1 MTVENNAAPAPAAP
15 APVKPAAQYQA
26 DVTKQLAEKL
36 SGQKVETPAP
46 APAPKSPDIKPEQ
59 APSPTIAAS
68 LQKIAEQNK
77 ALREREERVKAY
89 EDIARVVDPLKL
101 SRAAAARDPLAVLEA
116 VGMRYE
122 DVVDRVLQ
130 SQPKGAQP
138 AKVEEKPEAE
148 GIVAE
153 LQKKLAKLEQERNEE
168 RVGKARSE
176 LVQKGLS
183 FVNAEKFPLAARLG
197 EEAVNEAV
205 DVLLEFAEKTGGRFP
220 ADTIQA
226 NMELALAHVEE
237 RHAKEKQRLIEKYG
251 LTSGSVTPSVKE
263 VEAPVQPRG
272 EADGQTTLTSSSLAA
287 PASGGAAPKTDADY
301 QAIAIAQLRK
311 LSGG

>member
-1 MTVENNAAPAPAAP
+1 MTVETNAAPAPAAP

-46 APAPKSPDIKPEQ
+46 APVPKAPDIKPEQ

-101 SRAAAARDPLAVLEA
+101 SRAAASRDPLAVLEA

-130 SQPKGAQP
+130 NQPKGTQP

-153 LQKKLAKLEQERNEE
+153 LQKKLAKMEAEQAAEK
-168 RVGKARSE
+168 VSKARSE

-183 FVNAEKFPLAARLG
+183 FVSAEKFPLAARR
-197 EEAVNEAV
+197 
-205 DVLLEFAEKTGGRFP
+205 DRK
-220 ADTIQA
+220 
-226 NMELALAHVEE
+226 
-237 RHAKEKQRLIEKYG
+237 
-251 LTSGSVTPSVKE
+251 SVV
-263 VEAPVQPRG
+263 
-272 EADGQTTLTSSSLAA
+272 
-287 PASGGAAPKTDADY
+287 
-301 QAIAIAQLRK
+301 
-311 LSGG
+311 

>member
-15 APVKPAAQYQA
+15 ASVKPAAQYQA
-26 DVTKQLAEKL
+26 DVTKQLTEKL
-36 SGQKVETPAP
+36 SGKTETPAP
-46 APAPKSPDIKPEQ
+46 AAKAPDIKPEQ

-77 ALREREERVKAY
+77 ALREREDRVKAY

-130 SQPKGAQP
+130 NQPKGAQP

-153 LQKKLAKLEQERNEE
+153 LQKKLAVLEKERNDEK
-168 RVGKARSE
+168 VGKARAS
-176 LVQKGLS
+176 LIQQGLT
-183 FVNAEKFPLAARLG
+183 FAAPEKFPLVARLG
-197 EEAVNEAV
+197 EEAVGEAI
-205 DVLLEFAEKTGGRFP
+205 DVLLEFAEKTGGKFP

-226 NMELALAHVEE
+226 NMELAIAHVEE
-237 RHAKEKQRLIEKYG
+237 RHKKIAEKYG
-251 LTSGSVTPSVKE
+251 LTSGSVTPSVKSA
-263 VEAPVQPRG
+263 EAPVQPRG

-287 PASGGAAPKTDADY
+287 PASGGAAPKSDADY

>member
-15 APVKPAAQYQA
+15 ASVKPAAQYQA
-26 DVTKQLAEKL
+26 DVTKQLTEKF
-36 SGQKVETPAP
+36 SGQKTETPAP
-46 APAPKSPDIKPEQ
+46 AAKAPDIKPEQ

-77 ALREREERVKAY
+77 ALREREDRVKAY

-130 SQPKGAQP
+130 NQPKGAQP

-153 LQKKLAKLEQERNEE
+153 LQKKLAVLEKERNDEKI
-168 RVGKARSE
+168 GKARAS
-176 LVQKGLS
+176 LVQQGLTFAS
-183 FVNAEKFPLAARLG
+183 PEKFPLVARLG
-197 EEAVNEAV
+197 EEAVGEAI
-205 DVLLEFAEKTGGRFP
+205 DVLLEFAEKTGGKFP

-237 RHAKEKQRLIEKYG
+237 RHKKIAEKYG
-251 LTSGSVTPSVKE
+251 LTSGSVTPSVKSA
-263 VEAPVQPRG
+263 EAPVQPRG

-287 PASGGAAPKTDADY
+287 PASGGAAPKSDADY